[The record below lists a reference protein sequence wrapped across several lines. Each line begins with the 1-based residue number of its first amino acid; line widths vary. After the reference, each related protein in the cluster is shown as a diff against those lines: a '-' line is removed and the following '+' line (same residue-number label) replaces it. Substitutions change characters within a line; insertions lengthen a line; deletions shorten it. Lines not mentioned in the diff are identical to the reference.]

1 MNGSDDARGD
11 EHQLRE
17 WLAQHP
23 VMRWPAD
30 LTVDQDRVWEA
41 INRRAAARP
50 RRGGRWAWSAL
61 TLAAAAGLL
70 WVGLSRT
77 HAPAPRT
84 PRPSAA
90 GPVALLRPSSP
101 VATGPVAQVRM
112 TGLNTGW
119 ILTEGDAVLQTTSGG
134 QHWQTVTP
142 SGLVH
147 VPASTVVRMATSG
160 RSNLW
165 VAADVPHQAVTI
177 YHTANAGRSW
187 TSSRVTPIAFGGGG
201 VQIVFASQE
210 VGWLEVLTAGNAS
223 PSAALYG
230 TTNGGATWQELTS
243 STATTPSH
251 LPFGGVLTFASPN
264 RGWVVGAPRA
274 AGQVPWQYYLAT
286 TADGGRTWTRVTLPT
301 PTSLAHVY
309 APNLTVLPVQSLPAG
324 PALLGVVYHPASGTT
339 ELVVYHQ
346 PQPTGA
352 WRVQGRLRAGA
363 ATTTLG
369 ASTPVLTFSSP
380 QDGWAVLNGGLYTT
394 TDGGQRWQVTYR
406 AAVVTQ
412 WNAMHFTSAATGW
425 AWTPGGNVWD
435 TVDGGR
441 VWTQATR

>member
-30 LTVDQDRVWEA
+30 LTVDHDAVWEA
-41 INRRAAARP
+41 INRRAAAQP
-50 RRGGRWAWSAL
+50 RGGGRWAWSAL
-61 TLAAAAGLL
+61 ALAAASGLL

-77 HAPAPRT
+77 HAPTPRT
-84 PRPSAA
+84 PQPSAA
-90 GPVALLRPSSP
+90 GPVAILRPSSP

-112 TGLNTGW
+112 TGVNTGW
-119 ILTEGDAVLQTTSGG
+119 ILTDGDAVLQSTSGG

-142 SGLVH
+142 PGLVH
-147 VPASTVVRMATSG
+147 VPASTVVRMAVDGS
-160 RSNLW
+160 RDAW
-165 VAADVPHQAVTI
+165 VAEDVPHQAVTI

-187 TSSRVTPIAFGGGG
+187 TSSRVAPIAFGGGG

-223 PSAALYG
+223 PSAVLYG
-230 TTNGGATWQELTS
+230 TTDGGATWHELTA

-251 LPFGGVLTFASPN
+251 LPFGGLLTFASPA

-286 TADGGRTWTRVTLPT
+286 TADGGHTWTRVTLPT

-309 APNLTVLPVQSLPAG
+309 APNLTLLPVQSLPAG
-324 PALLGVVYHPASGTT
+324 PALLGVVYHTASGTT
-339 ELVVYHQ
+339 ALVVYRQ
-346 PQPTGA
+346 SQPTGT
-352 WRVQGRLRAGA
+352 WRVQGRLRTSA
-363 ATTTLG
+363 AQAPLG
-369 ASTPVLTFSSP
+369 ASPPLLSFSSAK
-380 QDGWAVLNGGLYTT
+380 DGWAVLGGALYRT
-394 TDGGQRWQVTYR
+394 TDGGQRWQLTYR
-406 AAVVTQ
+406 NAGVTR
-412 WNAMHFTSAATGW
+412 WTAMHFTSSRTGW
-425 AWTPGGNVWD
+425 VAVAAGPLWD